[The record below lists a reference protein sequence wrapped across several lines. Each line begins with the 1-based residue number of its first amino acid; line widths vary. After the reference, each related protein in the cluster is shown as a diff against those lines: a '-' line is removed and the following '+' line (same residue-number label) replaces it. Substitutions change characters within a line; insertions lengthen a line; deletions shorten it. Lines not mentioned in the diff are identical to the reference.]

1 MELTALEKV
10 YKALMDGKP
19 ARRAG
24 LTAKEVEL
32 VRGMMFLTMKPVI
45 FAANVAE
52 CDLAAGNE
60 LSAKV
65 FAYAAEQGETAVLVS
80 AQVRVCVSA
89 HKLFWSYLPCV
100 SLLSKYFCYSMLS
113 FSIF

>member
-45 FAANVAE
+45 FAANVGE
-52 CDLAAGNE
+52 SDLAAGNE

-89 HKLFWSYLPCV
+89 CLRV
-100 SLLSKYFCYSMLS
+100 YSQVTGSCLS
-113 FSIF
+113 F